1 MTTVLRA
8 VDLVKRYQVR
18 GGGRQHVTAVDQ
30 VSVELVRGSTL
41 GLVGE
46 SGSGKTTLGR
56 LLLRLIQPDAGRL
69 EFEGQ
74 RFDNVSGPKLRA
86 MRPQLQMVFQS
97 PYGSL
102 NPRLNVLQIV
112 EFNLRPLGL
121 ASSERRERAAAGLL
135 QVGLTPA
142 MLTRFPH
149 ELSGGQA
156 QPVGI
161 ARAIVSGP
169 KVIVADEVVSAL
181 DASVQAEI
189 LALLLQLRDQLQ
201 LATLFISHDL
211 NVVRRVS
218 DDIAV
223 MWRGCIV
230 ERAPADALFTDARHA
245 YSKLLLASSPGRLD
259 ELSVA
264 DREQLRASL
273 RSELASR
280 RPTSRLVE
288 IAPGHLVESGDL
300 VGPSADMPLPSS
312 HGPVPSDSR
321 MVGTATPES
330 GTVQSGTVQSGEAS
344 GESYAYIE
352 KRGGMTAEITIEL
365 RSPARQCG
373 QFAHPGRDSRGR
385 ARRSG

>member
-1 MTTVLRA
+1 MTRVLRA
-8 VDLVKRYQVR
+8 VDLVKRYHVR
-18 GGGRQHVTAVDQ
+18 GGGDRQNVTAVDQ

-56 LLLRLIQPDAGRL
+56 LLLRLIQPDEGRL
-69 EFEGQ
+69 EFEGK
-74 RFDNVSGPKLRA
+74 RFDDISRPKLRA
-86 MRPQLQMVFQS
+86 MRPKLQMVFQS

-121 ASSERRERAAAGLL
+121 AKSERRERAAAGLL

-142 MLTRFPH
+142 LLTRFPH

-156 QPVGI
+156 QRVGI

-189 LALLLQLRDQLQ
+189 LALLLKLRDELQ

-211 NVVRRVS
+211 NVVRQVS
-218 DDIAV
+218 DEIAV

-230 ERAPADALFTDARHA
+230 ERAPADVLFEDPRHP
-245 YSKLLLASSPGRLD
+245 YSKLLLASSPGRLE

-264 DREQLRASL
+264 EPRAT
-273 RSELASR
+273 AGVVAR
-280 RPTSRLVE
+280 RAGF
-288 IAPGHLVESGDL
+288 AP
-300 VGPSADMPLPSS
+300 P
-312 HGPVPSDSR
+312 DS
-321 MVGTATPES
+321 P
-330 GTVQSGTVQSGEAS
+330 
-344 GESYAYIE
+344 
-352 KRGGMTAEITIEL
+352 
-365 RSPARQCG
+365 P
-373 QFAHPGRDSRGR
+373 SRGR
-385 ARRSG
+385 AGPFPRNRGPSQGGRQRAGTSLVRGHPARRRCVWWCQDSPE

>member
-1 MTTVLRA
+1 MTSAAMTGDAMTGDAMTAVLQA
-8 VDLVKRYQVR
+8 VELVKRYQVR
-18 GGGRQHVTAVDQ
+18 GGGGKHHVTAVDH
-30 VSVELVRGSTL
+30 VSVDLVRGSTL

-74 RFDNVSGPKLRA
+74 RFDDVSGSKLRA

-102 NPRLNVLQIV
+102 NPRLSVLQIV

-121 ASSERRERAAAGLL
+121 ARSERRERAVAGLL

-142 MLTRFPH
+142 MMTRFPH

-156 QPVGI
+156 QRVGI

-181 DASVQAEI
+181 DASVQGEI
-189 LALLLQLRDQLQ
+189 LALLRQLRDRLK

-211 NVVRRVS
+211 NVVRKVS
-218 DDIAV
+218 DEIAV
-223 MWRGCIV
+223 MWQGCIV
-230 ERAPADALFTDARHA
+230 ERAPADVLFTDARHP

-259 ELSVA
+259 EMDVA
-264 DREQLRASL
+264 EREQLRASL
-273 RSELASR
+273 RGELASR
-280 RPTSRLVE
+280 RATSRLVE
-288 IAPGHLVESGDL
+288 VAPGHLVGTGDPD
-300 VGPSADMPLPSS
+300 GQSPDEQSPGARSPKAMPTS
-312 HGPVPSDSR
+312 V
-321 MVGTATPES
+321 A
-330 GTVQSGTVQSGEAS
+330 GTVPPGTRPPGDHNFGNTEAS
-344 GESYAYIE
+344 
-352 KRGGMTAEITIEL
+352 
-365 RSPARQCG
+365 
-373 QFAHPGRDSRGR
+373 FATSRKEVE
-385 ARRSG
+385 